1 MTDSVIT
8 LTVSPARVSEDGA
21 AILVYTFSRSSDTTN
36 PLTVNYTV
44 GGTATLG
51 TDHTGIAASGT
62 TKTLSFAAN
71 SATATVIVDP
81 TADTTIETNE
91 TVALTLATGTGY
103 TVGTTTAVTG
113 TILNDDLPVI
123 TIAATDANAGE
134 TNNPGSFTLT
144 RTGPTTDALTVLAAL
159 SGTATLGTDYTTVP
173 PMGNTAQVTFA
184 VGSATAVVT
193 LNPLDDL
200 EVEGGETATLGLFP
214 SMNYTLGTA
223 TSATV
228 TIADNDWNGTA
239 NGETYQGDAG
249 NNALN
254 GLGGNDNLFGG
265 LGNDVINGGDGLDTL
280 TGQGGKD
287 TLIGAAGNDK
297 FNVTSLLDSLLG
309 GFDIITDYALG
320 EQIDAPSTIAATT
333 LTASSGNA
341 TGLTAAAIQ
350 AVLTTGVF
358 TANSAR
364 AFRVTGQTGTFI
376 ALNDGIAGFNAITDS
391 LIHLSNYTI
400 SATNTVTLV

>member
-1 MTDSVIT
+1 VVEGNET
-8 LTVSPARVSEDGA
+8 
-21 AILVYTFSRSSDTTN
+21 AILS
-36 PLTVNYTV
+36 L
-44 GGTATLG
+44 
-51 TDHTGIAASGT
+51 
-62 TKTLSFAAN
+62 
-71 SATATVIVDP
+71 
-81 TADTTIETNE
+81 
-91 TVALTLATGTGY
+91 
-103 TVGTTTAVTG
+103 
-113 TILNDDLPVI
+113 
-123 TIAATDANAGE
+123 
-134 TNNPGSFTLT
+134 
-144 RTGPTTDALTVLAAL
+144 L
-159 SGTATLGTDYTTVP
+159 SGSG
-173 PMGNTAQVTFA
+173 
-184 VGSATAVVT
+184 
-193 LNPLDDL
+193 
-200 EVEGGETATLGLFP
+200 
-214 SMNYTLGTA
+214 YTLGSA

-287 TLIGAAGNDK
+287 TLIGGAGADK
-297 FNVTSLLDSLLG
+297 FNVIALGDSLLG
-309 GFDIITDYALG
+309 SFDVITDYALG
-320 EQIDAPSTIAATT
+320 ERIDAPSTITATT